1 MREKRRKERIQKED
15 PERYAMMKKDSEA
28 QKIRRQERERQQ
40 AKIKFDEPQPCP
52 HCGKMF
58 EFKYGMQVS
67 AKKVKGRIKFG
78 IRQQFSRLMK

>member
-1 MREKRRKERIQKED
+1 MQKED
-15 PERYAMMKKDSEA
+15 PERYALMKKNSEA
-28 QKIRRQERERQQ
+28 ALEKQRNRHRQQ

-67 AKKVKGRIKFG
+67 VKKVRGRIKCG
-78 IRQQFSRLMK
+78 KCQHFSQIMR